1 MRSFSGLNTC
11 FPTFMEQVAD
21 KPRSK
26 KPLDYTFFDTEL
38 LTRHVTDTG
47 KILPRRITHFSA
59 KEQRHVTKTIKRA
72 RAMLLMK

>member
-1 MRSFSGLNTC
+1 
-11 FPTFMEQVAD
+11 MEQPAD

-26 KPLDYTFFDTEL
+26 KPDEYTFLDTEL

-47 KILPRRITHFSA
+47 KILPRRITHFTA

-72 RAMLLMK
+72 RSLLLMK